1 MVTGVSDGHQ
11 LEVKSEGENTAI
23 KEIPKIKFENVRL
36 VRCLETS
43 ELSLKVIEIQF
54 NLFIH
59 YIC

>member
-1 MVTGVSDGHQ
+1 MVTGGSNGHQ
-11 LEVKSEGENTAI
+11 LEEKSDGENTAI
-23 KEIPKIKFENVRL
+23 KDIPKIKFENVRL

-59 YIC
+59 